1 MTKGLTASP
10 ARRFFGMGLAVQS
23 SGTSVLFT
31 PYHNTQH
38 TLTPPGYNTLNT
50 PTGPVVAG
58 RLPKELSRS
67 LGHEPS
73 APESS
78 GALLELKPTS
88 AV

>member
-10 ARRFFGMGLAVQS
+10 ARRFWGMRLAVQGL
-23 SGTSVLFT
+23 GTSVLFT
-31 PYHNTQH
+31 AYHNTQN
-38 TLTPPGYNTLNT
+38 TLTPRGYDT
-50 PTGPVVAG
+50 PSTPDSPVDAG
-58 RLPKELSRS
+58 RLPRELSRS

-88 AV
+88 SV